1 VIDLSTPEGDTAG
14 AVHIAGEL
22 TVYHAAEAARDLL
35 ARIAGANA
43 EAGPLAL
50 DLDGVTEFD
59 SAGIQVLL
67 VARQALVARGGSLQ
81 LLRPSRPVLDVIET
95 FALTDLLAAPAAPT
109 AATEILAEGAPP
121 PIDDATEAP
130 EPAEDDADTED
141 DNDE

>member
-1 VIDLSTPEGDTAG
+1 VIELSTPEADPG

-35 ARIAGANA
+35 ARIAGAEP

-67 VARQALVARGGSLQ
+67 VARQALVARGSGLQ

-95 FALTDLLAAPAAPT
+95 FALTDLLAAPVAAPEME
-109 AATEILAEGAPP
+109 AEATPTEPEP
-121 PIDDATEAP
+121 EAP
-130 EPAEDDADTED
+130 ADTED
-141 DNDE
+141 PDDE